1 MADPILAYWWNA
13 KPNFGDAI
21 SKRLIEAVSGRP
33 VEWADKRQANLFGVG
48 SLMRI
53 AVRRGAYDDPMRIWG
68 TGMIGPEPHQFGD
81 HVTIGSVRGPLTAE
95 HLGLVGVPYGDP
107 GLLVDRFEPARP
119 KTHALGIVPH
129 HRHLDRMP
137 MFAEMAEKVPGATL
151 IRVDEEDPWETVRQ
165 ISACE
170 AIASSSLHGLI
181 VADAYGIPNYYLAHN
196 PNNLRVDFKFED
208 YALSIGRDM
217 TERLTAVDILERVG
231 RREHHG
237 FDYFEGLET
246 IKDRIVEAF
255 PH

>member
-33 VEWADKRQANLFGVG
+33 VEWADKRQANFFGVG

-53 AVRRGAYDDPMRIWG
+53 AMRRGAYDDPMRMWG
-68 TGMIGPEPHQFGD
+68 TGMIGPEPHVFGD

-95 HLGLVGVPYGDP
+95 HLGLKGVAYGDP
-107 GLLVDRFEPARP
+107 GLLADRIEPARP
-119 KTHALGIVPH
+119 KAHSLGIVPH

-137 MFAEMAEKVPGATL
+137 IFNQLAEKVPGAPL
-151 IRVDEEDPWETVRQ
+151 IRVDADDPWETVRQ

-170 AIASSSLHGLI
+170 VIASSSLHGLI
-181 VADAYGIPNYYLAHN
+181 VADSYGIPNYYLAHN

-208 YALSIGRDM
+208 YGLS
-217 TERLTAVDILERVG
+217 VG
-231 RREHHG
+231 RNMQTRFSAMDVLEFVGKGTHEG
-237 FDYFEGLET
+237 FGYLTGL
-246 IKDRIVEAF
+246 DRIKQGILNAF
-255 PH
+255 PR